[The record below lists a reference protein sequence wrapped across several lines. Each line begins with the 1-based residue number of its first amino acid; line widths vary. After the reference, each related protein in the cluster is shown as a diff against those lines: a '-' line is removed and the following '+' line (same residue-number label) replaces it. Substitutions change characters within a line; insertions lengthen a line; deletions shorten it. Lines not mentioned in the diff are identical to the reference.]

1 MNPRTRTLARRAV
14 AGADLG
20 TTTTTPPPVT
30 APPPVTTRRRGRS
43 PQRQEVA
50 VTGST
55 TALRI
60 ALRRGLTLRLTG
72 LQAGPTVVRV
82 RDGRRLLARR
92 TVRASAGGVARLALR
107 FSPKQRRS
115 LRGRRRVT
123 LKVTVGTTT
132 RTVAL
137 R

>member
-14 AGADLG
+14 AGADPG

-43 PQRQEVA
+43 PQRQAVA

-55 TALRI
+55 T

-72 LQAGPTVVRV
+72 LQAGRIVVRV
-82 RDGRRLLARR
+82 RDGRRLLTRR